1 MMHLNP
7 NVMHVFSAVDFESFI
22 VDFVAD
28 AKPNS
33 LAEHHL
39 VAIPV
44 VIHAVFQLRHE
55 RFLVDEVEIN

>member
-1 MMHLNP
+1 
-7 NVMHVFSAVDFESFI
+7 MHVFSAVDFESFI